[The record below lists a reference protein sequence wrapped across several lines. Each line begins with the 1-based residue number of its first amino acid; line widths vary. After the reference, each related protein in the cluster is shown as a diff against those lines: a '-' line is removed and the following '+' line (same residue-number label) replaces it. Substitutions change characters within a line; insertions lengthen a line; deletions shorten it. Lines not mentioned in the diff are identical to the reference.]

1 VDGPGTKDC
10 DCSSGTV
17 NVGKAGEPE
26 TVESIIWLGC
36 GNCSNPTDTLDDLD
50 TSESKLVST
59 DGSSAIDGSVFVR
72 PSMRFA
78 TGWLGL
84 D

>member
-1 VDGPGTKDC
+1 VDGPGTEHC

-26 TVESIIWLGC
+26 TVESIAWLGC
-36 GNCSNPTDTLDDLD
+36 GNCSNPLDDLD

-59 DGSSAIDGSVFVR
+59 EGSSAIDVSVFVR